1 MGERGHSDRPA
12 LSWFSARHTS
22 CSWVVSTESLIYQLL
37 AYMRINL
44 RTPDVAVSHQLLN
57 NANIGAFI
65 EEMGCE

>member
-1 MGERGHSDRPA
+1 VEREHFEHPI
-12 LSWFSARHTS
+12 LSLISACHTS